1 MDPLTIGT
9 LAASG
14 VTKLIGEGMGA
25 NKRERALETR
35 NNYYDYA
42 GSLLDSQ
49 YYRDPLSMTGNRS
62 LLKEAKQNYAD
73 NVEAANNLAEARG
86 ATLENRLAVRQMNN
100 ESLDKLQL
108 RLLQNEDAR
117 RERNRNQKM
126 NIEGQR
132 AQDNA
137 NAFYQQAQD
146 WQSWG
151 SQGAQAILDF
161 GKTYLLDGGLSS
173 AAPDVSDIQGALERD
188 ALTPSAAKDLQPM
201 ANAPTFKGAD
211 FGGLKGLDR
220 VNPLTGQKYSS
231 YAPSKAP
238 RRIEWDINKR

>member
-1 MDPLTIGT
+1 MTI
-9 LAASG
+9 AMIASG
-14 VTKLIGEGMGA
+14 VTKLIGEGVGA
-25 NKRERALETR
+25 SKRERALETR

-137 NAFYQQAQD
+137 NAFLQQAQD

-161 GKTYLLDGGLSS
+161 GRTGLLDTGSELS
-173 AAPDVSDIQGALERD
+173 AEEWAKMAPDVSGIQSQLTASALSRD
-188 ALTPSAAKDLQPM
+188 AMYPHLDDLSIPKHPGKTGVNGL
-201 ANAPTFKGAD
+201 AGKNI
-211 FGGLKGLDR
+211 GGLTVK
-220 VNPLTGQKYSS
+220 
-231 YAPSKAP
+231 
-238 RRIEWDINKR
+238 